1 MRIAIVGAG
10 AIGGWLGVRL
20 ARQGHEVSVLAR
32 GETLRALT
40 TGPWLLNIGSET
52 LSERVTASAEPASLG
67 PQDAV
72 LITLKGPA
80 LAAVAPRLAPL
91 IGPETTI
98 VPMMNGIPWW
108 FLLGGG
114 GDLPPTS
121 LPSVD
126 PEGAIAAALPFAQVV
141 GSVVHA
147 SVASAAPGDVV
158 HKAGN
163 RLILGE
169 PDGTQTGRLARLAG
183 VLRDAGFDVEE
194 SPRIRYEI
202 WYKLWGNMTM
212 NPISA
217 ITGATCDRLLDD
229 PLTSDF
235 VLRVMAEAQQIGARI
250 GCAIAERGEDRNAVT
265 RQLGAFK
272 TSMLQDAEA
281 GRPMEIDQLLSAPLE
296 IARMVG
302 VETPDLGAL
311 TGLTR
316 LFARTKGLYPQAG

>member
-10 AIGGWLGVRL
+10 AIGGWIGTRL
-20 ARQGHEVSVLAR
+20 ALRGHDIHVLAR
-32 GETLRALT
+32 GETLRALSN
-40 TGPWLLNIGSET
+40 GPWRLESGGET
-52 LSERVTASAEPASLG
+52 MEATVTAAADARELG
-67 PQDAV
+67 TQDVV

-80 LAAVAPRLAPL
+80 LPAVAPDLTPL
-91 IGPETTI
+91 IGPETII

-114 GDLPPTS
+114 GALGPTS
-121 LPSVD
+121 LASID
-126 PEGAIAAALPFAQVV
+126 PTGDIARALPFRNVL

-147 SVASAAPGDVV
+147 SVAGIGPAHIA

-169 PDGTQTGRLARLAG
+169 PGGGDSDRLRRLCA
-183 VLRDAGFDVEE
+183 LFEDAAFDVEA

-217 ITGATCDRLLDD
+217 ITGATCDQLLDD
-229 PLTSDF
+229 PLISGF
-235 VLRVMAEAQQIGARI
+235 VLRVMAEAQRVGEGI

-265 RQLGAFK
+265 RKLGAFK

-281 GRPMEIDQLLSAPLE
+281 GRPMEIDQLLFGPME
-296 IARMVG
+296 IARLIG
-302 VETPDLGAL
+302 VSTPDLDAL
-311 TGLTR
+311 AGLTR
-316 LFARTKGLYPQAG
+316 LFGRTKGLYPPV